1 VSRAYR
7 DQGIVLRSHKL
18 GETDRIVTLLLQGRG
33 KARAVAKGVRRPGSR
48 IGARLEPFAHVDLEL
63 HEGRSL
69 DIVRQVESIETNA
82 RLREDDRLFAAGS
95 VMVELADAVSGEGQ
109 RDHALFLLLRAGL
122 AALRADPEDPSV
134 FVDAFLLRAA
144 SVVGFPVFTS
154 ACARCRRAGEH
165 RHLSVVG
172 GGTLCDACA
181 GEGTRQVAA
190 EVIEAVRLLGD
201 DGAWQA
207 LPVLA
212 RERPTARATASSY
225 ARAFVEHHLDRR
237 LRAYES
243 VGRDAAEVP
252 QDLAE
257 APQDPAL
264 PVTERP

>member
-1 VSRAYR
+1 MSRSYR

-33 KARAVAKGVRRPGSR
+33 KVRAVAKGVRRPGSR

-82 RLREDDRLFAAGS
+82 RIREDDRLFAAGS
-95 VMVELADAVSGEGQ
+95 VMAEVVDAVSGEGQ

-122 AALRADPEDPSV
+122 AALRADPEDPSI

-165 RHLSVVG
+165 RHLSVIG
-172 GGTLCDACA
+172 GGTLCDGCA
-181 GEGTRQVAA
+181 GEGTRQVGAD
-190 EVIEAVRLLGD
+190 VIEAVRLLGD

-207 LPVLA
+207 LPGLA
-212 RERPTARATASSY
+212 RERPEARATASSY

-237 LRAYES
+237 LRAYSS
-243 VGRDAAEVP
+243 VERDEVGAAQALDLPEADAAVYEEP
-252 QDLAE
+252 
-257 APQDPAL
+257 
-264 PVTERP
+264 